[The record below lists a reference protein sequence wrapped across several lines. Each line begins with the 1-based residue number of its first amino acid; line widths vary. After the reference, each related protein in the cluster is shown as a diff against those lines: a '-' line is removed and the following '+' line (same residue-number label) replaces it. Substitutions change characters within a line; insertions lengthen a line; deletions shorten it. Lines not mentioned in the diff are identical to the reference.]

1 MELCQGSIRLDIRKG
16 SSPECSQALVD
27 EAFEQHSEKYD
38 LILCGVK
45 SWTH

>member
-1 MELCQGSIRLDIRKG
+1 MDLCQGSIRLDIRKG
-16 SSPECSQALVD
+16 SSPEGGQALVD